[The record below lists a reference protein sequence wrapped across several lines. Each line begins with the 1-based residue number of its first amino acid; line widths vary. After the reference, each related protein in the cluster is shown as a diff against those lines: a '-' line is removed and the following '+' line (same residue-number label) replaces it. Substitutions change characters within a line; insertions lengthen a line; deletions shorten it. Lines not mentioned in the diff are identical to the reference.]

1 MADGTLKALFN
12 PDQPGKDPVVKDIFF
27 FDNYPYWNQG
37 APLISWQ
44 CYLSLLIAF
53 FIFLHFFHK
62 QKNIFNH
69 LLPISQNKAQY
80 NNDVI

>member
-1 MADGTLKALFN
+1 MADGTLKALIH
-12 PDQPGKDPVVKDIFF
+12 PDQNGKICSQGLFF
-27 FDNYPYWNQG
+27 FDDYPDRKQG

-44 CYLSLLIAF
+44 CYLSLLITF